1 MSELTIIYIIIIL
14 AVVVIIITS
23 GKNCYYCD
31 DKLNKKKPVF
41 SLGHD
46 SCMRCKVSN
55 DKVVNSAKHK

>member
-1 MSELTIIYIIIIL
+1 MTELTIIYIIIIL
-14 AVVVIIITS
+14 AALVIIITS
-23 GKNCYYCD
+23 GKNCHYCG

-55 DKVVNSAKHK
+55 DKVVNRNKG

>member
-1 MSELTIIYIIIIL
+1 MTELTIICMIIIL
-14 AVVVIIITS
+14 AVLVIIITS

-31 DKLNKKKPVF
+31 DKLSKKPVF